1 MCLKILGMGLIFGKG
16 AYLRDSWNIL
26 DFVIVM
32 SAWVSIAQAHFFPDD
47 TNAGSSSAQDEG
59 LSISSL
65 RAFRVLRPLRAI
77 TSIEGLKI
85 IVRAVLKA
93 LPELQNTVIVL
104 LFFLLIF
111 ATGGVNLFSG
121 MLK

>member
-1 MCLKILGMGLIFGKG
+1 MICTGQTVELVFWGGTCIL
-16 AYLRDSWNIL
+16 
-26 DFVIVM
+26 
-32 SAWVSIAQAHFFPDD
+32 P
-47 TNAGSSSAQDEG
+47 
-59 LSISSL
+59 
-65 RAFRVLRPLRAI
+65 I

-104 LFFLLIF
+104 IFFLLIF